1 MFGRGPKGSDSPS
14 RDQLLRENRRL
25 REEVARLRDDNRRL
39 HERIEALER
48 AAKRQS
54 APFSKGKPNPNPKT
68 AGRKPGDPRPR
79 KRRAV
84 PERVDERIDVAL
96 PACCPACS
104 GALRLERRESQF
116 HIDIPDPRIFVT
128 EFQIAVGECLGCG
141 KRVQSRHPLQTSD
154 AVGAANVQ
162 LGPRLVATATLLNKG
177 LGISHEKIADALKA
191 MFGLD
196 VSRSGLARAIDRVG
210 VAGEPTYDA
219 ICDAVAASEV
229 VVPDETGW
237 RIGGR
242 SAWLWVFATAEL
254 TAYQVCKGR
263 GREAAA
269 ALLGEDYAGV
279 IVRDGWVVYRGF
291 DLATHQTCTA
301 HLLRRCA
308 SILETA
314 RGRARTIPLAVR
326 EILLD
331 ALALRA
337 RRDLEVISTRTLRAK
352 IRALDRRVDAL
363 IAITATNQVNRRLL
377 RHIARERDALF
388 TFLTDP
394 RVDATNWRAEQAI
407 RPAVVARKV
416 WGGNRT
422 ARGAH
427 AYEILATLLRTAR
440 QQGINAIDTIIDLLR
455 STDWDVAQALKPALA
470 SASTR

>member
-1 MFGRGPKGSDSPS
+1 M
-14 RDQLLRENRRL
+14 
-25 REEVARLRDDNRRL
+25 

-54 APFSKGKPNPNPKT
+54 APFSKGKPKRNPKT
-68 AGRKPGDPRPR
+68 AGRKPDDPRPR
-79 KRRAV
+79 TRRAV
-84 PERVDERIDVAL
+84 PQRVDEVVDVAL
-96 PACCPACS
+96 PACCPGCS
-104 GALRLERRESQF
+104 APVRLERIESQF
-116 HIDIPDPRIFVT
+116 HVDIPDPRIHVT
-128 EFQIAVGECLGCG
+128 EYQIAIGECVGCG
-141 KRVQSRHPLQTSD
+141 RRVQARHAMQTSD
-154 AVGAANVQ
+154 ALGAASVQ

-177 LGISHEKIADALKA
+177 LGISHEKVADALSA

-196 VSRSGLARAIDRVG
+196 VSRSGLARAIDR
-210 VAGEPTYDA
+210 AGSAAEPTYDA
-219 ICDAVAASEV
+219 ICDAVAASDV

-237 RIGGR
+237 RIGGEG
-242 SAWLWVFATAEL
+242 AWLWVFATAEL

-269 ALLGEDYAGV
+269 ALLGEDFAGV
-279 IVRDGWVVYRGF
+279 TVRDGWVVYRGF
-291 DLATHQTCTA
+291 DKAAHQTCIA

-308 SILETA
+308 NILEGA

-337 RRDLEVISTRTLRAK
+337 RRDLEMISSRTLRAK
-352 IRALDRRVDAL
+352 IRALERRVEDL
-363 IAITATNQVNRRLL
+363 TATETTNQANRRLL

-388 TFLTDP
+388 TFLADP

-427 AYEILATLLRTAR
+427 VYEILATLLRTAR

-455 STDWDVAQALKPALA
+455 STDWDVAHALKPALA
-470 SASTR
+470 AASTR